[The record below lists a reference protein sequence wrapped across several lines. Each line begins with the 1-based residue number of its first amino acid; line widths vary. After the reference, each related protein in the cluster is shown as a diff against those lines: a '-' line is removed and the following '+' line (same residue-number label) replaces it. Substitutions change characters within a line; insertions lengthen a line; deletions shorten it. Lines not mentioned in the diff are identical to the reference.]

1 MFRFHTE
8 TQSVCIWG
16 YAYGMT
22 AEESGAASSSFD
34 PTNFVYTLVRKGK
47 TVYVFVDGTLRMK
60 YSGSPAKVSS
70 WGSGINL
77 DNVGAGRIEL
87 GVRGVTGAK
96 FSDYSFST
104 NSEDIDRAI
113 GGVTYMSGAD
123 SSGATD
129 GTVTATDQSGATFTG
144 TIKSGAYSITLHKN
158 RTYNLRFVCGSKEG
172 LISSVAVGETA
183 VTQNFD
189 SSKFGPK
196 ISWVEKGGRTI
207 TMHDTTAES
216 SYGYTVS
223 DNTNGDKAFGVMGSA
238 TGDFMISARVVN
250 GKGRHIGI
258 GMRYTVGNATKFL
271 SFIKSGGGSEICAY
285 DGQGWST
292 STAVPGTW
300 DIDDYTYT
308 VVRKNNEIKVYVND
322 SPICTYS
329 GTVKVTISSNADYT
343 LSEIGTVEVG
353 LALCWT
359 KSDVATAG
367 TTSATFTD
375 YSFSTDSTV
384 IEKYIT
390 LHTA

>member
-1 MFRFHTE
+1 M
-8 TQSVCIWG
+8 
-16 YAYGMT
+16 
-22 AEESGAASSSFD
+22 
-34 PTNFVYTLVRKGK
+34 
-47 TVYVFVDGTLRMK
+47 
-60 YSGSPAKVSS
+60 SGS
-70 WGSGINL
+70 
-77 DNVGAGRIEL
+77 
-87 GVRGVTGAK
+87 
-96 FSDYSFST
+96 
-104 NSEDIDRAI
+104 
-113 GGVTYMSGAD
+113 D

-144 TIKSGAYSITLHKN
+144 TIKSGAYTITLHKN
-158 RTYNLRFVCGSKEG
+158 RTYNLRFVCGGKEG

-292 STAVPGTW
+292 STAVPGNW
-300 DIDDYTYT
+300 NIDNYTYT
-308 VVRKNNEIKVYVND
+308 VVRKNNEIKVYVNN

-329 GTVKVTISSNADYT
+329 GTVKVTIQSNAEYT

-359 KSDVATAG
+359 KSNVATAD

-375 YSFSTDSTV
+375 YSFSTDSTA
-384 IEKYIT
+384 IDGYIAAR
-390 LHTA
+390 TA